1 MIIISSDSTAD
12 LNELLQNYVNLDYE
26 DILSI
31 ANTSLAEIMP
41 VFNELADDGNGAKFV
56 LPFICTS
63 LAVDGKLSKLEYK
76 FICDLIGDM
85 DYDTVLS
92 NVQEYYSDSAV
103 EFVDNVCD
111 ACPDDLKTSL
121 LTFCLA
127 FLAVDET
134 ISREEVAFVK
144 RLLA

>member
-1 MIIISSDSTAD
+1 MAD
-12 LNELLQNYVNLDYE
+12 LSELLQDYVNLDYNS
-26 DILSI
+26 LLAI
-31 ANTSLAEIMP
+31 ANNSLSEIMP

-63 LAVDGKLSKLEYK
+63 LAIDGKLSKIEYK
-76 FICDLIGDM
+76 FVCDLIGDM
-85 DYDTVLS
+85 DYDVVLS
-92 NVQEYYSDSAV
+92 NVQEHYSDSSV

-111 ACPDDLKTSL
+111 ACPDALKTSL
-121 LTFCLA
+121 LAFCLA

-134 ISREEVAFVK
+134 ISREEVAFIK